1 MDGIL
6 SVFYFWCYM
15 YISIFFINELF
26 YILGDVGVYICCLLW
41 VLGRVG
47 LFFCY
52 DWFKVIV
59 LLFIIV
65 LIKVIYFMFCIRWF
79 MVICLFIIL

>member
-1 MDGIL
+1 MFFIFGVI
-6 SVFYFWCYM
+6 C
-15 YISIFFINELF
+15 ISIFFFNELF

-47 LFFCY
+47 LFYCY

-65 LIKVIYFMFCIRWF
+65 LIKVIYFMFCIGWF
-79 MVICLFIIL
+79 MVVCLFIIL